1 MNFFKKLFG
10 ISAEEKTLTKEEQQ
24 HADDRKFDI
33 LKYDGVKALKIN
45 NLDYAIECF
54 THALDMRDDLETVD
68 YLSQAYAGLG
78 DYSRAYQ
85 LLEKLAEAQRDNIGI
100 FLRMAGIA
108 YVMEDYVVMST
119 ACEKALLVDP
129 RSPEALFMYAKAC
142 VGTDDSTN
150 AVAMLTKA
158 INIKD
163 DYAEAYLLRGEVTLS
178 AGSLDEADEDASYL
192 LEKYPDNEE
201 TLMLKAKIEEKRGN
215 TELAAEYYGKVID
228 VNPFSKE
235 AYGQRSALR
244 RQMGDADGA
253 RSDEEHLKE
262 ILSSEEGGEKQDIE
276 SKVEESYK
284 NVNPL
289 GL

>member
-1 MNFFKKLFG
+1 MNFLKKLFG

-45 NLDYAIECF
+45 NFDYAIECF
-54 THALDMRDDLETVD
+54 THALDMRDDLESVD

-78 DYSRAYQ
+78 DYSKSYQ
-85 LLEKLAEAQRDNIGI
+85 QLEKLAEAQPDNIEI

-129 RSPEALFMYAKAC
+129 DSPEALFMYAKAC

-158 INIKD
+158 INIRD
-163 DYAEAYLLRGEVTLS
+163 DYAEAYLLRGEVALS
-178 AGSLDEADEDASYL
+178 VGSLDEADEDASYL
-192 LEKYPDNEE
+192 LEKYPGNEE
-201 TLMLKAKIEEKRGN
+201 TLMLKAKIEQQRGN
-215 TELAAEYYGKVID
+215 AESAAEYYGKVID

-235 AYGQRSALR
+235 AYSQRAALR
-244 RQMGDADGA
+244 RQMGDDDGA
-253 RSDEEHLKE
+253 RSDEEHLEE
-262 ILSSEEGGEKQDIE
+262 ILSSEEGGGKQDIE